1 MKDHPG
7 TDLKT
12 VHQIANELE
21 ALLGPGVVLVSQ
33 NEIDLH
39 TYDAWPVASKWKM
52 QGKHPCAPD
61 LVVRPHHVGQI
72 QELVRF
78 AVREGVP
85 ITPWGLGSSV
95 TGASLPMH
103 GGITLDL
110 SAMKRTLEIDHAN
123 HMVTVEAGALGS
135 DLEKEVNGHGFTLG
149 NSPQSLDRSTVGG
162 WLSTRATGQFSSLY
176 GGIEDL
182 VVRFSIVLPSGEILN
197 TPSAPRYSLGPDLR
211 HIFMGAE
218 GTMGVITQ
226 VTLKLF
232 PLPAFRYLEAIRFP
246 SVEAGIKAIQSI
258 IQSRLHPFLVRL
270 YDEDES
276 SHAMVDPQFHDCVLF
291 LGFEGYHAVAEAE
304 FAAALEIV
312 QQNGGSVLG
321 PNAVEAWMARRFDF
335 STIEN
340 RLALTGGVAET
351 IEVAH
356 FWSGIYPLYR
366 ELKQVLAPYAEEVLS
381 HFSHVYPQGT
391 SMYMILLGRQSDDAV
406 AEKTILT
413 VWEKTMAI
421 CKKHHA
427 SIAHH
432 HGIGIARLPYLAEE
446 LGEGTVVLGKVKQA
460 LDPEGIMNPGKLG
473 LG

>member
-1 MKDHPG
+1 
-7 TDLKT
+7 
-12 VHQIANELE
+12 
-21 ALLGPGVVLVSQ
+21 VVLVSQ
-33 NEIDLH
+33 KEIDLH
-39 TYDAWPVASKWKM
+39 TYDAWPVASKWKL

-61 LVVRPHHVGQI
+61 LVVRPLHTAQVQD
-72 QELVRF
+72 LVRF
-78 AVREGVP
+78 AVRQGVP

-95 TGASLPMH
+95 TGSSLPLH

-110 SAMKRTLEIDHAN
+110 SAMKRTLQIDAVN

-182 VVRFSIVLPSGEILN
+182 VVRFSAVLPSGEILE
-197 TPSAPRYSLGPDLR
+197 TPFAPRYSLGPDLR

-232 PLPAFRYLEAIRFP
+232 PLPAFRHLEAIRLP
-246 SVEAGIKAIQSI
+246 SVEAGLNAIQSI
-258 IQSRLHPFLVRL
+258 MQSRLRPFLVRL
-270 YDEDES
+270 YDEDEA
-276 SHAMVDPQFHDCVLF
+276 SHAMVDPKFHDCVLF
-291 LGFEGYHAVAEAE
+291 LGFEGNRTVAEAE
-304 FAAALEIV
+304 YAAALEIV
-312 QQNGGSVLG
+312 LQNGGSVIG
-321 PNAVEAWMARRFDF
+321 PKAVEAWMARRFDF

-340 RLALTGGVAET
+340 RLALPGGVAET

-356 FWSGIYPLYR
+356 FWSGIYPVYR

-391 SMYMILLGRQSDDAV
+391 SMYMILLGRQSDDAE

-413 VWEKTMAI
+413 IWEKTMGV
-421 CKKHHA
+421 CSQHRA

-432 HGIGIARLPYLAEE
+432 HGIGIVRLPYLAAE
-446 LGEGTVVLGKVKQA
+446 LGEGRVVLEKVKRA
-460 LDPEGIMNPGKLG
+460 LDPEGVMNPGKLG

>member
-1 MKDHPG
+1 VKDHS
-7 TDLKT
+7 LKA
-12 VHQIANELE
+12 VNHIAKELE
-21 ALLGPGVVLVSQ
+21 ALLGPNVVLKSQ
-33 NEIDLH
+33 KEIDLH
-39 TYDAWPVASKWKM
+39 SYDAWPVASKWKL

-61 LVVRPHHVGQI
+61 LVVRPLHVGQI

-78 AVREGVP
+78 AARKGVP

-95 TGASLPMH
+95 TGSSLPMH

-110 SAMKRTLEIDHAN
+110 STMKRTLEIDVAN

-135 DLEKEVNGHGFTLG
+135 DLEREVNTRGFTLG

-182 VVRFSIVLPSGEILN
+182 VVRFSVVLPSGKILD
-197 TPSAPRYSLGPDLR
+197 TPFAPRYSLGPDLR

-218 GTMGVITQ
+218 GTMGIISQ
-226 VTLKLF
+226 VTLKMF
-232 PLPAFRYLEAIRFP
+232 PLPSFRHMEAIRFG
-246 SVEAGIKAIQSI
+246 SVEAGIKTIQSM

-270 YDEDES
+270 YDEDEAH
-276 SHAMVDPQFHDCVLF
+276 HAMVDPNFRDCVLF
-291 LGFEGYHAVAEAE
+291 LGFEGHRAVAEAE
-304 FAAALEIV
+304 FAVALEFV
-312 QQNGGSVLG
+312 HENGGSVIG
-321 PNAVEAWMARRFDF
+321 PKAVEAWMDRRFDF

-340 RLALTGGVAET
+340 RLALAGGVAET
-351 IEVAH
+351 IEIAH

-391 SMYMILLGRQSDDAV
+391 SMYMILLGHQSNDAE

-413 VWEKTMAI
+413 VWEKTMGI

-432 HGIGIARLPYLAEE
+432 HGIGIVRLPYLAEQ
-446 LGEGTVVLGKVKQA
+446 LGEGKVVLEKVKRA

-473 LG
+473 VE